1 MPEIYNKNWSTLI
14 PPYDSDELENDL
26 EAQNE
31 YKISKMNFKF
41 NEHGLGFNE
50 FGDEEVFEMKME
62 LNPNLNSNIEKH
74 DTYKNHEE
82 L

>member
-1 MPEIYNKNWSTLI
+1 MPEIYNKNWYNLI

-50 FGDEEVFEMKME
+50 FGDEEVFKMKME
-62 LNPNLNSNIEKH
+62 SNPSLNSNIGKY
-74 DTYKNHEE
+74 DIYKNHEE